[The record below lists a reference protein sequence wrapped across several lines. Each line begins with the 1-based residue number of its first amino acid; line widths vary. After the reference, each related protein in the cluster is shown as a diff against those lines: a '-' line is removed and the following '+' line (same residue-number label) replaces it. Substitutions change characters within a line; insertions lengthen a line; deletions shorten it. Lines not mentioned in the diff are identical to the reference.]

1 MNASQ
6 KITSNVS
13 SQLNI
18 NAVEN
23 VEIAN
28 LLVNI
33 SKMNTGG
40 NKVALE
46 TAASNIIGAA
56 NTAVTNASNAKAS
69 NQVANA
75 VAVGKNSGV
84 SAFDATNNMAINGL
98 NMANGANNGKA
109 AAKSVAN
116 AAINATGK
124 VTNNSNVSA
133 GVNKVLNAVVNEA
146 AKNDAQ
152 AVNSSIKANTNAAN
166 SVLSLVNKVNSNQAQ
181 DVLLNAAAKIQN
193 NTKKMI
199 NRIQP
204 TNNAS
209 IQYSKVKPAGKGFL
223 ITASG
228 NTVKQTPKNL
238 QQMTNPKNA
247 KMYVK
252 FNGKNKKLTTQV
264 YKQGQLANVYKNKKG
279 SYTKANGMS
288 GNVKN
293 YLYSGMNTGLFG
305 NKMM

>member
-1 MNASQ
+1 MNTSQ
-6 KITSNVS
+6 RISSNVS

-18 NAVEN
+18 MAVQN

-28 LLVNI
+28 TLVNI

-46 TAASNIIGAA
+46 SAASNIIGAA
-56 NTAVTNASNAKAS
+56 NTAITNASSAKAS

-75 VAVGKNSGV
+75 VAVGNNSMV
-84 SAFDATNNMAINGL
+84 SAFDATNNMAIKGL
-98 NMANGANNGKA
+98 NMANNANIGKA

-116 AAINATGK
+116 AAVNATGK

-146 AKNDAQ
+146 AKNDIQ
-152 AVNSSIKANTNAAN
+152 AINNSIKANTKAAN
-166 SVLSLVNKVNSNQAQ
+166 AVLSLVNKVNSTQAQ
-181 DVLLNAAAKIQN
+181 DVLLNAAEKIQN
-193 NTKKMI
+193 NTKKMM

-204 TNNAS
+204 TNNAA

-228 NTVKQTPKNL
+228 NTVKQSPKNL
-238 QQMTNPKNA
+238 EQMTNPKNA
-247 KMYVK
+247 KTYVK
-252 FNGKNKKLTTQV
+252 FNGKNKKLSTQV
-264 YKQGQLANVYKNKKG
+264 YRQGQLANVYKNKKG

-293 YLYSGMNTGLFG
+293 YLYSGMNTGLFQ

>member
-1 MNASQ
+1 M
-6 KITSNVS
+6 
-13 SQLNI
+13 
-18 NAVEN
+18 AVQN

-28 LLVNI
+28 TLVNI

-46 TAASNIIGAA
+46 SAASNIIRAA
-56 NTAVTNASNAKAS
+56 NVAVTNASNANAS

-75 VAVGKNSGV
+75 VAVGNNSGG
-84 SAFDATNNMAINGL
+84 SAFDATNTMAIKGL
-98 NMANGANNGKA
+98 NMANGANFGKA

-152 AVNSSIKANTNAAN
+152 AINSSIKANTKAAN
-166 SVLSLVNKVNSNQAQ
+166 SVLNLVNKVNSNQAQ
-181 DVLLNAAAKIQN
+181 DALLNAAAKIQI
-193 NTKKMI
+193 NTNKMM

-228 NTVKQTPKNL
+228 NTVKQNAKSL
-238 QQMTNPKNA
+238 EQMTNPKNA
-247 KMYVK
+247 KQYVK

-264 YKQGQLANVYKNKKG
+264 YRQGQLANVYKNKKG